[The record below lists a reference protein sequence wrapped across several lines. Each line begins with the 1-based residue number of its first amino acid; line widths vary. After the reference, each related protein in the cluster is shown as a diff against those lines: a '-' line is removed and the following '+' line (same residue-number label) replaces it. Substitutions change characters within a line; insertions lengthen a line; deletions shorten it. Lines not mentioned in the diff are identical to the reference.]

1 MTLETTHRSR
11 ADGKAAA
18 AIPHVPLQIVVLLT
32 AAALAAEDA
41 AEESAAPSSAALRYD
56 LYTSTVVDHLLHVGS
71 DCRTHC
77 RVDHGLVLLGGLVFG
92 GHGNEVKDARNT
104 RPPGASCR
112 NSYGIVRCEG
122 NIAQHCSNAMP
133 Y

>member
-1 MTLETTHRSR
+1 VTLETTHRSR

-18 AIPHVPLQIVVLLT
+18 AIPHVPLHVVVLLLT

-56 LYTSTVVDHLLHVGS
+56 LYTESTVVDHLLHVGS

-77 RVDHGLVLLGGLVFG
+77 RVDHGLVLVGGLVFG

-104 RPPGASCR
+104 RPP
-112 NSYGIVRCEG
+112 
-122 NIAQHCSNAMP
+122 
-133 Y
+133 

>member
-1 MTLETTHRSR
+1 VTLETTHRSR

-56 LYTSTVVDHLLHVGS
+56 LYTESTVVDHLLHVGS
-71 DCRTHC
+71 HCRTHC
-77 RVDHGLVLLGGLVFG
+77 LVDHGLVWVGGLVGG
-92 GHGNEVKDARNT
+92 GHGNEVKDARTTND
-104 RPPGASCR
+104 
-112 NSYGIVRCEG
+112 
-122 NIAQHCSNAMP
+122 
-133 Y
+133 